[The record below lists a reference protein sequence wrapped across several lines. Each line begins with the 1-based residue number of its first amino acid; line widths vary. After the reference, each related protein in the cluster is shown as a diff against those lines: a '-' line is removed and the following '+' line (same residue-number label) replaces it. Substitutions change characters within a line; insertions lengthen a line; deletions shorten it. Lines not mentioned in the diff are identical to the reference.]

1 VSGRRATPRPT
12 GAQQKPLGGCG
23 LVMEGW
29 K

>member
-1 VSGRRATPRPT
+1 VGSRRATLRPT
-12 GAQQKPLGGCG
+12 VAQQKPLGGCG